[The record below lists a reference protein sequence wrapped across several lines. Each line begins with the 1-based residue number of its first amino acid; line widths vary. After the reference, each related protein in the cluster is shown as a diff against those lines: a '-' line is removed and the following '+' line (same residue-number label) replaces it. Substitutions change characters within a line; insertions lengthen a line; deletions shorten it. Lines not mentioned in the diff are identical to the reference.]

1 MKARGPA
8 EARTPSGI
16 FYRRHGPV
24 DAGSALLLCH
34 GLASNSSRWNELGR
48 AIDLPPGWCMI
59 CPDLR
64 GHGRSQWRG
73 KISHRVWI
81 DDLLAIL
88 DHAKITRAV
97 IGGHCMG
104 ANLALHF
111 AHQQSQR
118 CNGLVLIEPMLAQ
131 ARAVKQRR
139 QARMRW
145 LLPSL
150 ATMARFVNGLGIYRR
165 NMPVLDLEE
174 LDRTTRQSMAEQGN
188 TESMTSRYASPIP
201 DLKYIST
208 AAYMQSLNETIKPV
222 PPLSQIGQPALGLIS
237 TGGMFGD
244 PELTRRALCE
254 MPDCR
259 VEQLQAEHWIPTEQP
274 EQMRNLIS
282 QWLLTRFG

>member
-1 MKARGPA
+1 MKAGIPA
-8 EARTPSGI
+8 EARSTTGI
-16 FYRRHGPV
+16 FYRLHGPD
-24 DAGSALLLCH
+24 DARSALLLCH

-48 AIDLPPGWCMI
+48 AIVLPPGWCMI

-73 KISHRVWI
+73 TIRHRVWI
-81 DDLLAIL
+81 NDLLEIL
-88 DHAKITRAV
+88 DHANIERAV

-104 ANLALHF
+104 ANLALQF
-111 AHQQSQR
+111 AHHQPQR
-118 CNGLVLIEPMLAQ
+118 CNGMVLIEPMLAQ
-131 ARAVKQRR
+131 ARNVRQRR

-145 LLPSL
+145 LLSFL
-150 ATMARFVNGLGIYRR
+150 ATAARLVNGLGIYRR

-174 LDRTTRQSMAEQGN
+174 LDRATRKSMAEHGN

-208 AAYMQSLNETIKPV
+208 AAYCQSLNETLRPV
-222 PPLSQIGQPALGLIS
+222 PPMQTLTQPALGLIS
-237 TGGMFGD
+237 TGGLFGD
-244 PELTRRALCE
+244 PELTRQALCE

-282 QWLLTRFG
+282 EWLLTRFG